1 METEGHLQVQQ
12 VPLSGA
18 QLGPRDLYS
27 TVIWVKNKTLLHSVT
42 EILSS
47 LLTDFFLFGAE
58 DRIQVLVHAI
68 KAIYH

>member
-18 QLGPRDLYS
+18 QLGPRDLYP
-27 TVIWVKNKTLLHSVT
+27 TVIWVRNRTLLDSIT

-47 LLTDFFLFGAE
+47 LLTDFFSFWS
-58 DRIQVLVHAI
+58 
-68 KAIYH
+68 